1 MGATIGEF
9 GIPVKGFFSLS
20 LSSSRSQRA
29 SVPCLGLKRGGK
41 FLKKGKDEKNSEGEF
56 GLSNLVVVVVVFFAW
71 VSIFGIEYRG
81 PLGVNE
87 TVNLSGGGKTFGMEH
102 IDNERMRRRGEKK
115 NTRAMA
121 KTYQKK
127 QR

>member
-1 MGATIGEF
+1 M
-9 GIPVKGFFSLS
+9 
-20 LSSSRSQRA
+20 
-29 SVPCLGLKRGGK
+29 
-41 FLKKGKDEKNSEGEF
+41 KKGKDEKNSEGEF

-115 NTRAMA
+115 KHKGNG
-121 KTYQKK
+121 KNISKKK